1 MNLRDK
7 FQISITLLV
16 VTVGALFNFTYCRYA
31 EQVLFAEVGE
41 RLADIAKSVASQIDA
56 DAHNSL
62 MTSKD
67 EHSEAY
73 KDIKLILRK
82 AKLANPDVR
91 YIYTMRPTR
100 KAMVWEFVV
109 DAEENPDL
117 VSHIGDKY
125 PVVDCPDLRA
135 GLGGPAYDQQIT
147 HDIWGDWI
155 SGYAPIR
162 DENGRSVAIVGV
174 DMSVRDF
181 KDRMSMLRS
190 IGIALISI
198 SAALSMLLAAILV
211 RAMILPIRRF
221 IIRLNNAA
229 RGDLETLVDDRRKDE
244 IGEVAKTFNK
254 LLATLKLKD
263 KMLREMNTDYL
274 TGLYTHRYFQQVLT
288 DKMGIAQEHGG
299 CISLIMLDLD
309 RFKLVND
316 SFGHMA
322 GDELLRQLAVILST
336 NIDDTSLL
344 ARYGGEEF
352 AILLPDSSREVAVEI
367 AQKLRKVVGEH
378 NFEITL
384 RTDDGKIKKKSLGAT
399 ISMGIAC
406 YPDHCTDKDSLIKAA
421 DTALYQAKRCGRDC
435 IRVYDGSIDA
445 GVADASL
452 LQMLVNDR
460 SNCTFEMLAVAVDAR
475 DHYTIE
481 HSMNVQKYSVMIGK
495 WLGLTEKEIEVLGKA
510 AALHDIG
517 KIGVPDQVLNK
528 PSDLNE
534 AEMSIVRT
542 HCVVGEAIVRNSDDN
557 QAVLPGIRS
566 HHERFDGKGYPDGLA
581 GKSIPLMARIIAVAD
596 TYDALT
602 SDRPHRRAYRVDQAL
617 EILRSCAG
625 SQLDPEI
632 VDAFCQA
639 INACRETFK
648 KRAA

>member
-1 MNLRDK
+1 MTLRDK
-7 FQISITLLV
+7 FQISIVLLV
-16 VTVGALFNFTYCRYA
+16 VTVGSLFNFTYCRYA
-31 EQVLFAEVGE
+31 EEALFTEVGE
-41 RLADIAKSVASQIDA
+41 SLANIAKSIASQIDA

-62 MTSKD
+62 KTCKD
-67 EHSEAY
+67 EHSAAY
-73 KDIKLILRK
+73 KDIKLMLEH
-82 AKLANPDVR
+82 AKSANPDIR
-91 YIYTMRPTR
+91 YVYTMRPTDKR
-100 KAMVWEFVV
+100 MVWEFVV
-109 DAEENPDL
+109 DAEEDPDL

-125 PVVDCPDLRA
+125 PVSNCPDLRA
-135 GLGGPAYDQQIT
+135 GLGGPTHDQRIT
-147 HDIWGDWI
+147 HDRWGDRI

-162 DENGRSVAIVGV
+162 DDNGRSVGIVGI
-174 DMSVRDF
+174 DMSVDELTE
-181 KDRMSMLRS
+181 RMSMLHS
-190 IGIALISI
+190 VGTALISI

-221 IIRLNNAA
+221 IVRLNNAA
-229 RGDLETLVDDRRKDE
+229 RGDLETLVDDRRQDE

-274 TGLYTHRYFQQVLT
+274 TGLYTHRYFQRVLT
-288 DKMGIAQEHGG
+288 DKMGMAQEHGG

-352 AILLPDSSREVAVEI
+352 AILLPNSSREKAVEV
-367 AQKLRKVVGEH
+367 AEKLRRVVGQH

-384 RTDDGKIKKKSLGAT
+384 RTDDGKVNTKSLGAT
-399 ISMGIAC
+399 ISMGVAC
-406 YPDHCTDKDSLIKAA
+406 YPDHCADKDGLIKAA
-421 DTALYQAKRCGRDC
+421 DIALYQAKRSGRDC
-435 IRVYDGSIDA
+435 IRVYDGSIDTSRT
-445 GVADASL
+445 DTSL
-452 LQMLVNDR
+452 LHTLVNHR
-460 SNCTFEMLAVAVDAR
+460 SNCTLELLAAVDAR

-481 HSMNVQKYSVMIGK
+481 HSLNVQKYSLMIGR
-495 WLGLTEKEIEVLGKA
+495 WLGLAEKEIEVLGKA
-510 AALHDIG
+510 AALHDVG

-534 AEMSIVRT
+534 AEISIVRT
-542 HCVVGEAIVRNSDDN
+542 HCVIGEAIVRNSVDN

-581 GKSIPLMARIIAVAD
+581 GKSIPLIARIIAVAD

-602 SDRPHRRAYRVDQAL
+602 SDRPHRRAYNADQAL

-632 VDAFCQA
+632 VDAFSQA
-639 INACRETFK
+639 IHACAESIK
-648 KRAA
+648 KHAA